1 MPNALLRRTAVVP
14 VAALAILGGLVAP
27 AAAAPSTQL
36 LASSQRAQPQAPYGS
51 CGSHFS
57 LSRNGSTV
65 RVVGTDL
72 YVFSRDYMLVYASAN
87 GRSNGPYTGSP
98 NSGAN
103 FTFDSGSP
111 SQTNVGIT
119 LTNSNNTATLCTG
132 SYYG

>member
-1 MPNALLRRTAVVP
+1 
-14 VAALAILGGLVAP
+14 
-27 AAAAPSTQL
+27 
-36 LASSQRAQPQAPYGS
+36 
-51 CGSHFS
+51 
-57 LSRNGSTV
+57 
-65 RVVGTDL
+65 
-72 YVFSRDYMLVYASAN
+72 MLVYASAN